1 MQKRGKQRKVSLR
14 FT

>member
-1 MQKRGKQRKVSLR
+1 MQKRGKQRKVSHR